1 MIFHDGISRTRQEQ
15 SLKMSQSSKNS
26 QLKLNIMLAISKT
39 FVLSLSVL
47 DSLVAKQAEIPEVQA
62 H

>member
-1 MIFHDGISRTRQEQ
+1 
-15 SLKMSQSSKNS
+15 
-26 QLKLNIMLAISKT
+26 MLAISKT

>member
-1 MIFHDGISRTRQEQ
+1 MMAYLRRDKNRVS
-15 SLKMSQSSKNS
+15 KMSQSSKNS
-26 QLKLNIMLAISKT
+26 QLRLNIMLAISKT